1 MKVWIGVLSFDVK
14 CATTLKGL
22 SVLIGGNYGTMKRK
36 GENGGPFV
44 VKVGKGSE
52 ERGWFC
58 VRVEA
63 VKVHGRGGNGKI
75 GKGGFNVIE

>member
-22 SVLIGGNYGTMKRK
+22 GTLIGANYSTMKRK
-36 GENGGPFV
+36 GEGGGPFV
-44 VKVGKGSE
+44 VKVGKGVE

-58 VRVEA
+58 VRLEA
-63 VKVHGRGGNGKI
+63 VKVHGRGN
-75 GKGGFNVIE
+75 KGGFKIIE